1 MEKTI
6 KDKKNEYIKE
16 EIFNTAKEIVSKQGI
31 ENLSIRKIAK
41 NIGYSPGNIY
51 QYYQNKEAI
60 VEDILK
66 EGYIKLIE
74 SISIEPEKNLNMLDL
89 IKFKFENYAKAAL
102 DIPEIYREIMINSSD
117 NILKYTGIFKNKKKQ
132 KRIQQLEL
140 YLDKAVENKEIK
152 DINTQEVS
160 LILWSSIVGI
170 ILRSI
175 IEKNKDKEIVLD
187 MIESTIDIVFDGLR
201 LWVENNK

>member
-1 MEKTI
+1 MEGNTMEKTI

-31 ENLSIRKIAK
+31 ESLSIRKIAK

-74 SISIEPEKNLNMLDL
+74 SISIEPEEDLTMVDL
-89 IKFKFENYAKAAL
+89 IKFKFENYAKAAME
-102 DIPEIYREIMINSSD
+102 IPEIYREIMINSSD
-117 NILKYTGIFKNKKKQ
+117 NILKYTGIFQNNKKQ
-132 KRIQQLEL
+132 KGIQQLEM
-140 YLDKAVENKEIK
+140 YLDKAVEK
-152 DINTQEVS
+152 
-160 LILWSSIVGI
+160 
-170 ILRSI
+170 
-175 IEKNKDKEIVLD
+175 
-187 MIESTIDIVFDGLR
+187 
-201 LWVENNK
+201 

>member
-1 MEKTI
+1 MEGNTMEKTI

-102 DIPEIYREIMINSSD
+102 YIPEIYREIMINSSD

-175 IEKNKDKEIVLD
+175 IEKVEDEEVVLD
-187 MIESTIDIVFDGLR
+187 MINTTIDIILND
-201 LWVENNK
+201 

>member
-175 IEKNKDKEIVLD
+175 IEKVEDEEVVLD
-187 MIESTIDIVFDGLR
+187 MINTTIDIILND
-201 LWVENNK
+201 

>member
-201 LWVENNK
+201 L

>member
-1 MEKTI
+1 MEGNTMEKTI

-89 IKFKFENYAKAAL
+89 IKFKFENYAKASL

-132 KRIQQLEL
+132 KGIQQLEM

-175 IEKNKDKEIVLD
+175 IEKNKDEEIVLD

-201 LWVENNK
+201 L